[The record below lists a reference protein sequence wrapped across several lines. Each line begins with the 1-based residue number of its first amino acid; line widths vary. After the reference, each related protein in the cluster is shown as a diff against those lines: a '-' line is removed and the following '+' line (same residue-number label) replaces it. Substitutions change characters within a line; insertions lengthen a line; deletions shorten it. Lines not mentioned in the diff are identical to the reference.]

1 MIKCVYRR
9 IIQVEK
15 LKDLNRRL
23 ERFRI
28 QNNLEIPRVNYSV
41 LLGFIELLD
50 DAGSKSEIA
59 RIASREDLNL
69 DSLLPIL
76 ESGEIL
82 GLIKVQEGEVSMTQK
97 AHFFIAASLKVRK
110 KMLRDIIVNIDIFKR
125 IIDLI
130 KQTEDGYVTK
140 DELSKYLSELQIPF
154 TTDTTEEYTSDF
166 DSLIEWGRQALIFNY
181 DANDERISLR
191 DNVRQLC

>member
-1 MIKCVYRR
+1 
-9 IIQVEK
+9 
-15 LKDLNRRL
+15 LP
-23 ERFRI
+23 
-28 QNNLEIPRVNYSV
+28 IPKVNYSV

-59 RIASREDLNL
+59 RIASKEDLNL

-82 GLIKVQEGEVSMTQK
+82 GLIKVQEGEVFMTQK
-97 AHFFIAASLKVRK
+97 AHFFIAASPKVRK

-130 KQTEDGYVTK
+130 KQKEDGCITK
-140 DELSKYLSELQIPF
+140 DELSEYFSEHQIPF
-154 TTDTTEEYTSDF
+154 TIDSTDENTSDF
-166 DSLIEWGRQALIFNY
+166 DSLIEWGRQGLVFNY
-181 DANDERISLR
+181 DANNERIYLR
-191 DNVRQLC
+191 NST

>member
-1 MIKCVYRR
+1 
-9 IIQVEK
+9 
-15 LKDLNRRL
+15 
-23 ERFRI
+23 
-28 QNNLEIPRVNYSV
+28 LEIPRVNYSV

-50 DAGSKSEIA
+50 DAGGKSEIA

-82 GLIKVQEGEVSMTQK
+82 GLTKVLEGEVSMTQK
-97 AHFFIAASLKVRK
+97 AHFFIAASPKVRK
-110 KMLRDIIVNIDIFKR
+110 KMLRDIIVNIDIFKK

-130 KQTEDGYVTK
+130 KQTEDGYITK
-140 DELSKYLSELQIPF
+140 DELSRYLSEHQIPF
-154 TTDTTEEYTSDF
+154 TTDTTEGYTSDF
-166 DSLIEWGRQALIFNY
+166 DSFIEWGRQALIFSY

-191 DNVRQLC
+191 KDVHKLY

>member
-1 MIKCVYRR
+1 M
-9 IIQVEK
+9 
-15 LKDLNRRL
+15 
-23 ERFRI
+23 
-28 QNNLEIPRVNYSV
+28 EIPRVNYSV
-41 LLGFIELLD
+41 LLGFLELLD

-69 DSLLPIL
+69 DSLLPLL

-82 GLIKVQEGEVSMTQK
+82 GLINVQEGEVSMTQK
-97 AHFFIAASLKVRK
+97 AHFLIAASPKVRK

-191 DNVRQLC
+191 DNARQLC

>member
-50 DAGSKSEIA
+50 DAGQQIRNSK
-59 RIASREDLNL
+59 NC
-69 DSLLPIL
+69 
-76 ESGEIL
+76 
-82 GLIKVQEGEVSMTQK
+82 
-97 AHFFIAASLKVRK
+97 F
-110 KMLRDIIVNIDIFKR
+110 
-125 IIDLI
+125 
-130 KQTEDGYVTK
+130 
-140 DELSKYLSELQIPF
+140 
-154 TTDTTEEYTSDF
+154 
-166 DSLIEWGRQALIFNY
+166 
-181 DANDERISLR
+181 
-191 DNVRQLC
+191 